1 MIDMSNHKLFSK
13 PVVLCVVMLV
23 FLFYSD
29 DYVIIFSSYIF
40 ESFYMSLRF
49 IVDFIEL
56 AVVLAILFFYN
67 KTNTPVLIGT
77 IKIKTVT
84 ELTFIIVPVVFVL
97 FLIEKLT
104 GIEFEAGR
112 YYSDINE
119 TMSVSKVLF
128 YFSVFVIQ
136 PIIQGVVFCGVLF
149 NELIKYS
156 RKILFSVST
165 LFFIVYNAYD
175 IRFGVCLSGVVLFV
189 FLSIILLLAR
199 MKSGGV
205 LLPVILHALF
215 NIFYFN
221 IQTYHYGYDG

>member
-1 MIDMSNHKLFSK
+1 MSNHKLFSK

-29 DYVIIFSSYIF
+29 EYVIIFSSYIF

-49 IVDFIEL
+49 IVDFIKL

-112 YYSDINE
+112 YYSDIDE

-136 PIIQGVVFCGVLF
+136 PIIQG
-149 NELIKYS
+149 
-156 RKILFSVST
+156 
-165 LFFIVYNAYD
+165 LFFVACY
-175 IRFGVCLSGVVLFV
+175 LMS
-189 FLSIILLLAR
+189 
-199 MKSGGV
+199 
-205 LLPVILHALF
+205 
-215 NIFYFN
+215 
-221 IQTYHYGYDG
+221 